1 MTSASNSSIRKR
13 RVKQPLAPEN
23 VAYHAWYRL
32 FQRRYLLERQV
43 FPFLSTD
50 LIYSIVACILKRTGV
65 SQDIRTRSWPK
76 RSSNIISPERISWSL
91 PRYAWAR
98 LDSDGL
104 TVNDPK
110 LWIHESQLFALIP
123 RDFEKVSLGSR
134 VIIVQAV
141 VDPDRLPPLRDT
153 LIATQGLDQLPREER
168 ERRHYS
174 NQQGLSRKHIFDSV
188 ERSLKELDLE
198 YIDLL
203 QIHRADENTPFE
215 ETMCALKDIIQSG
228 KVRCESSYRKG

>member
-1 MTSASNSSIRKR
+1 MLGLDWSSDDLT
-13 RVKQPLAPEN
+13 V
-23 VAYHAWYRL
+23 
-32 FQRRYLLERQV
+32 
-43 FPFLSTD
+43 TD
-50 LIYSIVACILKRTGV
+50 LRQWIL
-65 SQDIRTRSWPK
+65 D
-76 RSSNIISPERISWSL
+76 
-91 PRYAWAR
+91 
-98 LDSDGL
+98 
-104 TVNDPK
+104 
-110 LWIHESQLFALIP
+110 SQLFALIS

-141 VDPDRLPPLRDT
+141 VDSDCLPPLRDT
-153 LIATQGLDQLPREER
+153 TYLIATQGLDQLPREER

-228 KVRCESSYRKG
+228 KVRCESSRTGKNN

>member
-1 MTSASNSSIRKR
+1 MLGILYFSADIYSNGKC
-13 RVKQPLAPEN
+13 
-23 VAYHAWYRL
+23 
-32 FQRRYLLERQV
+32 
-43 FPFLSTD
+43 FLSTD
-50 LIYSIVACILKRTGV
+50 LIYNIVACILKRTGV

-76 RSSNIISPERISWSL
+76 RSSNIISPERISLSL

-153 LIATQGLDQLPREER
+153 PIATQGLDQLPREER

>member
-1 MTSASNSSIRKR
+1 M
-13 RVKQPLAPEN
+13 KQPLEKEN
-23 VAYHAWYRL
+23 VAYHAWYPL
-32 FQRRYLLERQV
+32 LQRRYLLERQV
-43 FPFLSTD
+43 FPLND
-50 LIYSIVACILKRTGV
+50 LMYNIVACILKRTGV

-76 RSSNIISPERISWSL
+76 RSSNIISPERISLSL

-174 NQQGLSRKHIFDSV
+174 NQQGLSRKHIFESV

>member
-1 MTSASNSSIRKR
+1 MLGILYFSADIYSNGKC
-13 RVKQPLAPEN
+13 
-23 VAYHAWYRL
+23 
-32 FQRRYLLERQV
+32 
-43 FPFLSTD
+43 FLSTD
-50 LIYSIVACILKRTGV
+50 LIYNIVACILKRTGV

-76 RSSNIISPERISWSL
+76 RSSNIISPERISLSL
-91 PRYAWAR
+91 PRYA
-98 LDSDGL
+98 
-104 TVNDPK
+104 
-110 LWIHESQLFALIP
+110 WIHESQLFALIP

-153 LIATQGLDQLPREER
+153 PIATQGLDQLPREER

-228 KVRCESSYRKG
+228 KVRCESGRIGKDNRTDES